1 MEQKEREKIKERQL
15 TRKARKLSKERIIK
29 IASRDSKV
37 LVKERKKKKE
47 ERKMLYKTNE
57 PLSFIS
63 RRFKHRARL
72 KLA

>member
-37 LVKERKKKKE
+37 LVKERKKKR
-47 ERKMLYKTNE
+47 RKKNY
-57 PLSFIS
+57 
-63 RRFKHRARL
+63 R
-72 KLA
+72 